1 MIHEPVFC
9 REEAGEGCNLRKSLS
24 QMPAGESGNFFAA
37 FLHLLPVLLL
47 FFCLHQRSKQQK
59 DAEGCNLRKSL
70 SQMPA
75 GESGNFFAAF
85 LHLLPV
91 LLLFFCLHQ
100 RSKQQK
106 DAFAQTF
113 LRPAVAKLLP
123 GVRVAAFDVLV
134 VDAVVA
140 GNDVVCIEYT
150 AHLVVHL

>member
-1 MIHEPVFC
+1 MYNCNSPMQTGFVYLLIHEPVFC
-9 REEAGEGCNLRKSLS
+9 REERERA
-24 QMPAGESGNFFAA
+24 AIYES
-37 FLHLLPVLLL
+37 P
-47 FFCLHQRSKQQK
+47 CL
-59 DAEGCNLRKSL
+59 
-70 SQMPA
+70 QMPA

>member
-1 MIHEPVFC
+1 MLSQSNANRVVYQKIHDPVFC

-37 FLHLLPVLLL
+37 FLHLLPV
-47 FFCLHQRSKQQK
+47 
-59 DAEGCNLRKSL
+59 
-70 SQMPA
+70 
-75 GESGNFFAAF
+75 
-85 LHLLPV
+85 
-91 LLLFFCLHQ
+91 LLFFCLHQ